1 MGDIKGLRSPH
12 MSPVSRYQVRETL
25 GHGGMGDVYA
35 ALDLNSDPPRE
46 VALKTIR
53 DVNDTAAVELFKR
66 ECSVLMSFTH
76 PNVIEL
82 YETGDFDDKGVVKPF
97 FVMAR
102 LRGVTLDEIIKDSP
116 QHLTVQRTIDIM
128 YQVCRG
134 LQAAH
139 EHDLVHR
146 DIKPSNIF
154 VLEDDS
160 IKVIDFG
167 VAHLMSVETIGAKG
181 TLYYMA
187 PEQFEGKPATPATD
201 VFSLGVVCFEALTR
215 RRPFGGSTP
224 DEIRAEILRTMPPPA
239 SHFNPAVSAALSQVI
254 HAAMAKKPVHRFSS
268 AREYGE
274 CLRKA
279 VRNEPI
285 ERFEPDKLQLRLE
298 LDRQAPDEV
307 DRIRRS

>member
-1 MGDIKGLRSPH
+1 MSSPR
-12 MSPVSRYQVRETL
+12 PTARYQIREAL
-25 GHGGMGDVYA
+25 GRGGMGDVYA
-35 ALDLNSDPPRE
+35 ALDLKSDPPRE

-53 DVNDTAAVELFKR
+53 DVTNPSAVELFRR

-102 LRGVTLDEIIKDSP
+102 LRGVTLDQIIKDSP
-116 QHLTVQRTIDIM
+116 QNLTVQRTIDII

-139 EHDLVHR
+139 EKGLVHR

-160 IKVIDFG
+160 VKVIDFG
-167 VAHLMSVETIGAKG
+167 VAHLVSAETIGAKG

-187 PEQFEGKPATPATD
+187 PEQFEGKPVTAATD

-215 RRPFGGSTP
+215 RRPFAGNRP
-224 DEIRAEILRTMPPPA
+224 EEIRSEIIGNTPPPV
-239 SHFNPAVSAALSQVI
+239 SSLNPAVSAALSQVI
-254 HAAMAKKPVHRFSS
+254 HAAMAKKPLNRFTS
-268 AREYGE
+268 AREFGE
-274 CLRKA
+274 CLKKA
-279 VRNEPI
+279 LRNEPI
-285 ERFEPDKLQLRLE
+285 ERFEPGRLQLRM
-298 LDRQAPDEV
+298 
-307 DRIRRS
+307 S